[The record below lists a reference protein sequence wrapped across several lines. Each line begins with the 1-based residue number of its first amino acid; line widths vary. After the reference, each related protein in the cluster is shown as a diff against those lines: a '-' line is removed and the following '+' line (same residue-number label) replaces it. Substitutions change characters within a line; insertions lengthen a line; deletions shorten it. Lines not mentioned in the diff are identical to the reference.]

1 MKPFLAD
8 LTEAELFAVM
18 TGGMA
23 TIAGSVFGA
32 YISFGAS
39 PSHILT
45 ASVMSA
51 PAALSISKL
60 MFPETEQPKSL
71 KVEDVEI
78 EHW

>member
-1 MKPFLAD
+1 MKPFLKD
-8 LTEAELFAVM
+8 LTDSELFAVM

-60 MFPETEQPKSL
+60 MFPETQSPKTMH
-71 KVEDVEI
+71 VDEI
-78 EHW
+78 DIEEW